1 MNEKTI
7 GDQITEE
14 ILNENFPTREMK
26 IQHLKNISNAI
37 KTNPELKET
46 LKKELS
52 FYTNN
57 NNAKEKLES
66 SKKLVLTSL
75 MTKRYNGFI
84 SLMFLSLITLLI
96 SGGSLLYILLV
107 NGFFN

>member
-7 GDQITEE
+7 GDQITEDL
-14 ILNENFPTREMK
+14 INENFPTREMK

-52 FYTNN
+52 FYTNSN
-57 NNAKEKLES
+57 QAKEKLES

-96 SGGSLLYILLV
+96 SGGSLLYILIV
-107 NGFFN
+107 NGFFH